1 MTNLLRPILL
11 LLCCSMLLG
20 CQSSKEGMPDDRPLS
35 DKQKTSAL
43 TRTRPPQ
50 QFGFTAFATERGIT
64 FGGRGRIHPNHLSTT
79 EMIEEQIPV
88 VSMRGLSKRSTMN
101 ALIDTSSPVS
111 WMEFSTSKAFNAY
124 FMSVND
130 DVLPYLGRNNT
141 GGVDAF
147 AAVVTQLRIDNL
159 FIENVPFYVR
169 MSSGSLGPMAR
180 GIYEPQVDAVIGY
193 DNLKAFEYVQFN
205 LRDSQITFSATSPYS
220 PMEGI
225 QTEAAVIERL
235 PGYGLA
241 VEGIVDGQTTP
252 ILLDLAGDFSF
263 ARGDSDVATTGTL
276 EVGDLA
282 FQDTPTLLLP
292 MQNIPPRVGREL
304 LAPYLI
310 TICNKEGL
318 VYFEKLPVDD

>member
-1 MTNLLRPILL
+1 MTHFIHKILL
-11 LLCCSMLLG
+11 LLCCALLMG
-20 CQSSKEGMPDDRPLS
+20 CQTGKDEMPEDRPLS
-35 DKQKTSAL
+35 DKQKDSAL

-50 QFGFTAFATERGIT
+50 QFGFSVFAIERGIT
-64 FGGRGRIHPNHLSTT
+64 FGGRGRLHPNHFTT
-79 EMIEEQIPV
+79 AEMIEEQIPV
-88 VSMRGLSKRSTMN
+88 LSMRGRSKRSTLN

-124 FMSVND
+124 FMSVNEQL
-130 DVLPYLGRNNT
+130 LPYLGGYNT
-141 GGVDAF
+141 GGIDAF

-169 MSSGSLGPMAR
+169 MSSGSLGPLAR
-180 GIYEPQVDAVIGY
+180 GIYDPQVDAVIGY

-205 LRDSQITFSATSPYS
+205 LRDSKISFSATTPYS

-235 PGYGLA
+235 PGHGLA
-241 VEGIVDGQTTP
+241 VEGIIDGISTP
-252 ILLDLAGDFSF
+252 VLLDLAGDFSF
-263 ARGDSDVATTGTL
+263 ARGDVDVATTRSI

-282 FQDTPTLLLP
+282 FEDTPTLLLP
-292 MQNIPPRVGREL
+292 VQNIPPRVGREL
-304 LAPYLI
+304 LAPYVI

-318 VYFEKLPVDD
+318 VYFEKLPEDD